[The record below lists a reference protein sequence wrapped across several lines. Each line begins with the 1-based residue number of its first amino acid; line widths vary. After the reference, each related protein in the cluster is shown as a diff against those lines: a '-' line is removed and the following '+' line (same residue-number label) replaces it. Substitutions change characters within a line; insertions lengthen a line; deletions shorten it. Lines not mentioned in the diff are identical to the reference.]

1 MSITP
6 ENRIRPLV
14 VEMEIKVR
22 TYDIDSAGHVS
33 NINYLYWMED
43 MRLEVMERYFPMKPL
58 LEKGYQPVI
67 ASTQIE
73 YKTAIRLFEK
83 PTGYMWVKSIGRA
96 SYTFEGE
103 IYVDGKLTT
112 HVIHTGAFV
121 DPGSGRPRRLP
132 QEFIDQFHR
141 AEQVASK

>member
-6 ENRIRPLV
+6 ENRPRPLMI
-14 VEMEIKVR
+14 EMDIKVR

-58 LEKGYQPVI
+58 LEQGFQPVI
-67 ASTQIE
+67 ISTQIE
-73 YKTAIRLFEK
+73 YKRAIKLFDK
-83 PTGYMWVKSIGRA
+83 PKGHMWVKSLGKA

-103 IYVDGKLTT
+103 IYVNEQLTT
-112 HVIHTGAFV
+112 HVLHVGAFI
-121 DPGSGRPRRLP
+121 DTGSERPRRLP
-132 QEFIDQFHR
+132 QEFIDQF
-141 AEQVASK
+141 EQAQKELSK